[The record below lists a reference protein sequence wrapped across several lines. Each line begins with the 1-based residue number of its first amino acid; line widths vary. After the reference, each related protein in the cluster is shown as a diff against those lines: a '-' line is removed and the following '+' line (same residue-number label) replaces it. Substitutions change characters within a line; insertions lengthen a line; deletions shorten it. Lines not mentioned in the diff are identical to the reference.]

1 MHWGLGVTW
10 PAQSS
15 CPSSLSPSPQ
25 LPSPSVSTARGPQLG
40 HLCVSGTGR
49 EGVLRP
55 GGSHSPLPPLSA
67 PDMTQ
72 GQRAGDAGF
81 IDRRVRKW
89 PLLSQM
95 TCHLGSVRTV
105 VIPRKKILG
114 HSCKGCSIRVS
125 TCFPLK
131 ESELK
136 LPVQSST
143 FHSLSVVIIFF
154 VRPWKRVP
162 LPMLY
167 EDRDDPQVPHPLP
180 ASGSPFHP
188 CPADPSPLCS
198 PKA

>member
-1 MHWGLGVTW
+1 MARTVQLSQL
-10 PAQSS
+10 PQPESPAAQSK
-15 CPSSLSPSPQ
+15 CQHSPR
-25 LPSPSVSTARGPQLG
+25 STAGSPVCLG
-40 HLCVSGTGR
+40 DR
-49 EGVLRP
+49 Q
-55 GGSHSPLPPLSA
+55 GGCPEARRLSLPPTPTLG
-67 PDMTQ
+67 PRHDT
-72 GQRAGDAGF
+72 GPEGGDAGF